1 MLISDR
7 VEANAKCESFSSVF
21 SEICTL
27 PLQANEG
34 SQSIRTE
41 SQMCCDFFP
50 VSESTQKFPAHL
62 QAQLQAG
69 QTKITSFK
77 PVSLALEA
85 AEPSRYLIG
94 QSSLS
99 CLRIGRFLAEAVMR
113 PASLSQGSQGYKRRG
128 RADPGSGHLS
138 ASYTGQ
144 VKRLHQD
151 LNLLYTQD
159 IKAFCFF

>member
-1 MLISDR
+1 MYIAPSSKRGQSKHQDR
-7 VEANAKCESFSSVF
+7 IPNFVIFSPFRNPPKNSRPT
-21 SEICTL
+21 SGQGRL
-27 PLQANEG
+27 L
-34 SQSIRTE
+34 
-41 SQMCCDFFP
+41 
-50 VSESTQKFPAHL
+50 H
-62 QAQLQAG
+62 QLQAG

-85 AEPSRYLIG
+85 AEPPRNLIG

-99 CLRIGRFLAEAVMR
+99 CLRIGGSLAEAVMR